1 MEKTK
6 YKMNKSKI
14 KLITFILLILIS
26 NSVLAEAYFDISD
39 DNIKIE
45 TNFIGKEVIIFGILN
60 DDQDTILTIKGP
72 EKNAVIQ
79 KKERILGFWFNTK
92 QITYNQI
99 PSIFFIASSN
109 NIEDILPASTIIKE
123 ELSFNYLLENKTSQR
138 NFISDVSLDTWKD
151 NFVRIKKSKNL
162 FKEYS
167 VENIDNKLFQTR
179 IFFPAKSIPG
189 EYKVNVYQIEN
200 NLILNNKEKII
211 TLKKSGI
218 GSQIYNFAHKNAAAY
233 GLFAIIFAV
242 LSGFLAATLFRRS

>member
-1 MEKTK
+1 
-6 YKMNKSKI
+6 MNKRKI
-14 KLITFILLILIS
+14 KLTAFILLFLFS
-26 NSVLAEAYFDISD
+26 NAVVGEAYFDISQ

-60 DDQDTILTIKGP
+60 DNQETIMTIKGP
-72 EKNAVIQ
+72 EKNALIQ

-92 QITYNQI
+92 KITYNQI

-109 NIEDILPASTIIKE
+109 EVEDILPTSTIIKE
-123 ELSFNYLLENKTSQR
+123 ELSFDYLLENKTSQR
-138 NFISDVSLDTWKD
+138 NFISDISLDTWKS
-151 NFVRIKKSKNL
+151 NFVRIKKNKNL
-162 FKEYS
+162 FKEYEI
-167 VENIDNKLFQTR
+167 ENIDNKLFQTR

-189 EYKVNVYQIEN
+189 EYKVNVYQIKD
-200 NLILNNKEKII
+200 NLILNNKEKVI

-218 GSQIYNFAHKNAAAY
+218 GNQIYNFAHKNAAAY